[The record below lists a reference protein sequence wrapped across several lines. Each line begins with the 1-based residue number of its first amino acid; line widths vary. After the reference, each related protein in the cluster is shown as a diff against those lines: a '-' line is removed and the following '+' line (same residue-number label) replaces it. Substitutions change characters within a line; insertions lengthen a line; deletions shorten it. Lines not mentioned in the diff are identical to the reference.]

1 LFLLFNRKKQVGVN
15 PYIENFILIFLRN
28 KKSLDNII
36 YQGFLKLKV
45 ELAGVEP
52 ASEKV
57 NRQAS
62 TCLAID

>member
-1 LFLLFNRKKQVGVN
+1 
-15 PYIENFILIFLRN
+15 
-28 KKSLDNII
+28 
-36 YQGFLKLKV
+36 V